1 MEDIRDIIEEKAV
14 EKLKKSAFAK
24 EHSGCLVVDAECQ
37 LPTEAQEG
45 ALCIVRKP
53 ESYIGRDALFVRT
66 GSKWNFK
73 CCGTVP
79 NTTTYKGEVARMS
92 DLLLMPEIGDFT
104 KLEAGHFFITMVGM
118 SLLKQK
124 RRIAWGNL
132 MKSEKS

>member
-53 ESYIGRDALFVRT
+53 ESYIGPET
-66 GSKWNFK
+66 
-73 CCGTVP
+73 TV
-79 NTTTYKGEVARMS
+79 YKGEVTRMS
-92 DLLLMPEIGDFT
+92 DLPIEPEIGDVYKVSGKT
-104 KLEAGHFFITMVGM
+104 VFFNDGWNE
-118 SLLKQK
+118 L
-124 RRIAWGNL
+124 A
-132 MKSEKS
+132 

>member
-37 LPTEAQEG
+37 LPEGAQEG

-53 ESYIGRDALFVRT
+53 ESYIGRDALFVRD
-66 GSKWNFK
+66 GSAWKFK

-79 NTTTYKGEVARMS
+79 EITTYKGEVTRMS
-92 DLLLMPEIGDFT
+92 DLPLAPEIGEFY
-104 KLEAGHFFITMVGM
+104 KIG
-118 SLLKQK
+118 
-124 RRIAWGNL
+124 RRTLFYNDSR
-132 MKSEKS
+132 KEKA

>member
-37 LPTEAQEG
+37 LPEEAQEG

-53 ESYIGRDALFVRT
+53 ESYIGRDALFIRT
-66 GSKWNFK
+66 GSEWNFK

-79 NTTTYKGEVARMS
+79 KITTYRGEVTRMS
-92 DLLLMPEIGDFT
+92 DLPIEPEIGDVYKVSGKT
-104 KLEAGHFFITMVGM
+104 VFFSDGWNELA
-118 SLLKQK
+118 SSSRK
-124 RRIAWGNL
+124 G
-132 MKSEKS
+132 E

>member
-24 EHSGCLVVDAECQ
+24 EHPNCLVVDAECQ
-37 LPTEAQEG
+37 LPEEAQEG

-66 GSKWNFK
+66 GSEWNFK

-92 DLLLMPEIGDFT
+92 DLPIEPEIGDVYKVSGKT
-104 KLEAGHFFITMVGM
+104 VFFNDGWNELA
-118 SLLKQK
+118 SSNRK
-124 RRIAWGNL
+124 G
-132 MKSEKS
+132 E